1 MFEMLIVSGFLALF
15 IGGMIFF
22 DSRNNKRR
30 EMYRPGITET
40 ETEMDSANTM
50 AD

>member
-1 MFEMLIVSGFLALF
+1 MFEMLLVSGFLTLM
-15 IGGMIFF
+15 IWGMIYF
-22 DSRNNKRR
+22 DSRNKKHR